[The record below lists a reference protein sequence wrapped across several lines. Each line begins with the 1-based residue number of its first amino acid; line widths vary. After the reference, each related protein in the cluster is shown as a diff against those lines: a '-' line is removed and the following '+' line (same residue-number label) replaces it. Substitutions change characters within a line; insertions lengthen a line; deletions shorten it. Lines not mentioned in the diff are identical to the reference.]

1 VCKLTRRSP
10 GGGGGGEKQDIAIK
24 QDVRECHKC
33 DNDSKKLT
41 VIDVWLSVAKR
52 ANPFKKL
59 IGDKSSASVVDVVDA
74 RFVVSENHT
83 HAFPAVLAELSV
95 GVEDN
100 VLFGRSTKVPGFRV

>member
-1 VCKLTRRSP
+1 MHLSVD
-10 GGGGGGEKQDIAIK
+10 EEQDIAIK

-59 IGDKSSASVVDVVDA
+59 IGDKFSASVVDVVEI
-74 RFVVSENHT
+74 RCQRESH
-83 HAFPAVLAELSV
+83 PRLS
-95 GVEDN
+95 
-100 VLFGRSTKVPGFRV
+100 GRSR

>member
-1 VCKLTRRSP
+1 MCKLTRRSP

-33 DNDSKKLT
+33 DNDS
-41 VIDVWLSVAKR
+41 
-52 ANPFKKL
+52 KKL